1 MTKWFFA
8 SLTILLFKTYPALQ
22 VMSLLLIQTFDL
34 MYLVSNTT
42 QQPLVKLLTPLSTL
56 VSLYLYLG
64 LMTEPTLQAPMIYGL
79 IGILLLNIGFGFGH
93 LLFKV
98 GQSLVRWYRLRA
110 KRRDI
115 QKKYH
120 EKVTVERKKPVPFLK
135 DVTVED
141 LTQFVHQ
148 TNQRIED
155 LQPNE

>member
-1 MTKWFFA
+1 
-8 SLTILLFKTYPALQ
+8 
-22 VMSLLLIQTFDL
+22 
-34 MYLVSNTT
+34 
-42 QQPLVKLLTPLSTL
+42 VKLLTPLSTL

-115 QKKYH
+115 
-120 EKVTVERKKPVPFLK
+120 
-135 DVTVED
+135 
-141 LTQFVHQ
+141 
-148 TNQRIED
+148 
-155 LQPNE
+155 